1 MAKLNATQTLILE
14 SVKNFREGS
23 RGLVKSF
30 EVVVSDYWGKDS
42 CNPANI
48 EFFVNAIKRFP
59 QLQKA
64 VINDLLPRMA
74 KLTIKLDKDNTSAD
88 KKEKAYIITNWK
100 HDATKNEVPVSKDDK
115 VAFRTFVKSFVAAEH
130 TSLLHDRK
138 TVARTDKSYD
148 MDKSAKSIRSS
159 IQSQIS
165 AAIEGGAN
173 IDVLRNMALKAVSD
187 MFAAENLRELRSKAE
202 KKAA

>member
-74 KLTIKLDKDNTSAD
+74 KLTIKMDKDNTSAD
-88 KKEKAYIITNWK
+88 KKEKAYTVVNWK
-100 HDATKNEVPVSKDDK
+100 PNAEKGEVATTKEEK
-115 VAFRTFVKSFVAAEH
+115 VAFRTFVKSFIEAEH
-130 TSLLHDRK
+130 TSLLHDKK
-138 TVARTDKSYD
+138 TVARTEKSYD
-148 MDKSAKSIRSS
+148 LEKSAKSIRSS
-159 IQSQIS
+159 IQSQIQ

-187 MFAAENLRELRSKAE
+187 MFAADNVRELRNKAE